1 MTHVGPI
8 DPPINLRPLLAEIA
22 VSEADAA
29 HVIAAVEGSWARLV
43 EIRRALAELPGI
55 PRELAVFAVGS
66 LGRFE
71 SSPASDLDFAVVH
84 SGAAIA
90 AEPAAAVRHE
100 LAAQLRARG
109 HDVLD
114 KTFRAPIELG
124 ALLGDIGGEGDSN
137 LHLTYRALLLT
148 EGAWLANA
156 AAAAEVTDAIF
167 AAYAQGAISRGRFL
181 SSLQNDLHRY
191 YRTICVDYRFKVESA
206 GKHWAIR
213 YFKLRHARKLWH
225 LANLAL
231 FCRAARLP
239 DDERDL
245 HLARELPRPPLLRLC
260 AVLRDLDGL
269 PLAGDLVRA
278 YDGYLAAL
286 ADPLLRR
293 ALDQIDYAARNSDP
307 LFLRMLAGAERFDLA
322 TQAIAGHLWTH
333 CNEHLVRYGLL

>member
-1 MTHVGPI
+1 MIGPI
-8 DPPINLRPLLAEIA
+8 DYHPLLAELG
-22 VSEADAA
+22 VGADEAA
-29 HVIAAVEGSWARLV
+29 HVLAAATGSWERLV
-43 EIRRALAELPGI
+43 AIRRALAALTI
-55 PRELAVFAVGS
+55 PPALAVFAVGS

-71 SSPASDLDFAVVH
+71 SSAASDLDFAVVY
-84 SGAAIA
+84 SAGRVDAD
-90 AEPAAAVRHE
+90 AAATLRHE
-100 LAAQLRARG
+100 LAAHLRARG

-114 KTFRAPIELG
+114 KTFRAPLELG
-124 ALLGDIGGEGDSN
+124 ALLGDIGGEGDTN

-156 AAAAEVTDAIF
+156 AAAAEVTDAVF

-231 FCRAARLP
+231 FCHAAQLP
-239 DDERDL
+239 DDERDV
-245 HLARELPRPPLLRLC
+245 HLASELPRPPLQRLA
-260 AVLRDLDGL
+260 AVLRAQGGL
-269 PLAGDLVRA
+269 ALVAELVRA
-278 YDGYLAAL
+278 YDGFLAAL
-286 ADPLLRR
+286 ADPEIRR
-293 ALDQIDYAARNSDP
+293 ALDRVDYATRTQDP
-307 LFLRMLAGAERFDLA
+307 LFRRLSAGADRFDLA
-322 TQAIAGHLWTH
+322 AQAIAGHLWIH

>member
-1 MTHVGPI
+1 M
-8 DPPINLRPLLAEIA
+8 DPVDYSGLIAELGIA
-22 VSEADAA
+22 GSEVA
-29 HVIAAVEGSWARLV
+29 HVQAAASGTWARLV
-43 EIRRALAELPGI
+43 QIRRTLAGLHI
-55 PRELAVFAVGS
+55 PADIGVFAVGS

-71 SSPASDLDFAVVH
+71 SSAESDLDFAVVYV
-84 SGAAIA
+84 GREIATETAQEVRAALVA
-90 AEPAAAVRHE
+90 T
-100 LAAQLRARG
+100 LRPHG
-109 HDVLD
+109 HAILD
-114 KTFRAPIELG
+114 KTFREAVELG
-124 ALLGDIGGEGDSN
+124 ALLRDIGGQGDTN
-137 LHLTYRALLLT
+137 VHLTYRALLLT
-148 EGAWLANA
+148 EGVWLANA
-156 AAAAEVTDAIF
+156 ATADSITDAIF
-167 AAYAQGAISRGRFL
+167 AAYASGATTRGRFL

-239 DDERDL
+239 DDERDV

>member
-1 MTHVGPI
+1 MTVGPI
-8 DPPINLRPLLAEIA
+8 DLRPLLAELA

-29 HVIAAVEGSWARLV
+29 HVLASAEGSWTRLV
-43 EIRRALAELPGI
+43 EIRRALAGHAI
-55 PRELAVFAVGS
+55 PASLAVFAVGS

-71 SSPASDLDFAVVH
+71 SSPASDLDFAVVY
-84 SGAAIA
+84 SGEVLT
-90 AEPAAAVRHE
+90 AEAAAQSRHE
-100 LAAQLRARG
+100 LAGQLRARG
-109 HDVLD
+109 HDVPS
-114 KTFRAPIELG
+114 KTFRAPLELG

-148 EGAWLANA
+148 EGVWLANA
-156 AAAAEVTDAIF
+156 AAAAEVRDAIF
-167 AAYAQGAISRGRFL
+167 SAYAQGAISRGRFL

-231 FCRAARLP
+231 FCRAAQLP
-239 DDERDL
+239 DEERDV
-245 HLARELPRPPLLRLC
+245 HLACELPRPPLLRLC
-260 AVLRDLDGL
+260 SVLRALGGL
-269 PLAGDLVRA
+269 PLAAELLRA

-286 ADPLLRR
+286 ADPQLRR
-293 ALDQIDYAARNSDP
+293 ALDQIDYTTRGQDP
-307 LFLRMLAGAERFDLA
+307 LFARMLAGAERFDLA
-322 TQAIAGHLWTH
+322 TQAIAGHLWIH

>member
-1 MTHVGPI
+1 VIGPV
-8 DPPINLRPLLAEIA
+8 DYRPLLAELGVGA
-22 VSEADAA
+22 HEAA
-29 HVIAAVEGSWARLV
+29 HVLAAADGSWQRQV
-43 EIRRALAELPGI
+43 EIRQALAGLEI
-55 PRELAVFAVGS
+55 PRALAVFAVGS

-71 SSPASDLDFAVVH
+71 SSAASDLDFAVVH
-84 SGAAIA
+84 ARAHATTDEAS
-90 AEPAAAVRHE
+90 AVRHA
-100 LAAQLRARG
+100 LAEHLRGRG

-114 KTFRAPIELG
+114 KTFRAPVELG
-124 ALLGDIGGEGDSN
+124 ALLRDIGGEGDTN

-148 EGAWLANA
+148 EGVWLANA
-156 AAAAEVTDAIF
+156 AAADEVTDAIF

-231 FCRAARLP
+231 FCHAAQLP
-239 DDERDL
+239 DEHRDL
-245 HLARELPRPPLLRLC
+245 HLATELPRPPLLRLA
-260 AVLRDLDGL
+260 AVLRAQGGL
-269 PLAGDLVRA
+269 PLCAAVVRA

-286 ADPLLRR
+286 ADPEIRR
-293 ALDQIDYAARNSDP
+293 GLDRVDYATRTQDP
-307 LFLRMLAGAERFDLA
+307 LFQRLVAGADRFDLA
-322 TQAIAGHLWTH
+322 ARAVAAHLWVH

>member
-1 MTHVGPI
+1 MIGPV
-8 DPPINLRPLLAEIA
+8 DYRPLLAELDVPEAEA
-22 VSEADAA
+22 VHLLA
-29 HVIAAVEGSWARLV
+29 AAVGSWQRLV
-43 EIRRALAELPGI
+43 EIRRVLAALPIAGA
-55 PRELAVFAVGS
+55 LAVFAVGS

-71 SSPASDLDFAVVH
+71 SSLASDLDFAVVYAADRLDAATA
-84 SGAAIA
+84 GAA
-90 AEPAAAVRHE
+90 RHE
-100 LAAQLRARG
+100 LAGQLRARG

-114 KTFRAPIELG
+114 KTFRAPVELG
-124 ALLGDIGGEGDSN
+124 ALLRDIGGEGDSN

-148 EGAWLANA
+148 EGAWLASP

-231 FCRAARLP
+231 FCHAARLP
-239 DDERDL
+239 DEARDI
-245 HLARELPRPPLLRLC
+245 HLAGELPRPPLLRLAAVMRALGGLELC
-260 AVLRDLDGL
+260 AEV
-269 PLAGDLVRA
+269 VRA

-286 ADPLLRR
+286 ADPALRR
-293 ALDQIDYAARNSDP
+293 ALDRVDYRTRADDP
-307 LFLRMLAGAERFDLA
+307 LFHRLADGADRFDLA
-322 TQAIAGHLWTH
+322 AQAIAAHLWVH

>member
-1 MTHVGPI
+1 MIGPI
-8 DPPINLRPLLAEIA
+8 DYRPLLAELG
-22 VSEADAA
+22 VDELAA
-29 HVIAAVEGSWARLV
+29 SHVLAAATGSWERLV
-43 EIRRALAELPGI
+43 AIRRALAVLEI
-55 PRELAVFAVGS
+55 PPALAVFAVGS

-71 SSPASDLDFAVVH
+71 SSAASDLDFAVVY
-84 SGAAIA
+84 SAGQVD
-90 AEPAAAVRHE
+90 PAAAASLRHQ
-100 LAAQLRARG
+100 LAAHLRARG

-114 KTFRAPIELG
+114 KTFRAPLELG
-124 ALLGDIGGEGDSN
+124 ALLGDIGGEGDTN

-156 AAAAEVTDAIF
+156 AAAAEVTDAVF

-245 HLARELPRPPLLRLC
+245 HLATELPRPPLQRLA
-260 AVLRDLDGL
+260 AVLRAQGGL
-269 PLAGDLVRA
+269 ALCGELVRA
-278 YDGYLAAL
+278 YDGFLAAL
-286 ADPLLRR
+286 ADPEIRR
-293 ALDQIDYAARNSDP
+293 ALDRVDYAARADDP
-307 LFLRMLAGAERFDLA
+307 LFQRLSAGADRFDLA
-322 TQAIAGHLWTH
+322 TQAIAGHLWVH
-333 CNEHLVRYGLL
+333 NNEHLVRYGLL

>member
-1 MTHVGPI
+1 MPRLADSSVGPI
-8 DPPINLRPLLAEIA
+8 DYRPLLGELA
-22 VSEADAA
+22 VDLRDAT
-29 HVIAAVEGSWARLV
+29 HLLAAAEGSWQRQV
-43 EIRRALAELPGI
+43 EIRQALAPLAI
-55 PRELAVFAVGS
+55 PRTMAVFAVGS

-71 SSPASDLDFAVVH
+71 SSIASDLDFAVVLTPDH
-84 SGAAIA
+84 TDFAQATELRHA
-90 AEPAAAVRHE
+90 LAEH
-100 LAAQLRARG
+100 LRARG
-109 HDVLD
+109 HDILD
-114 KTFRAPIELG
+114 KTFRAPLELG
-124 ALLGDIGGEGDSN
+124 ALLRDIGGEGDTN

-156 AAAAEVTDAIF
+156 ATADEVTDAIF

-231 FCRAARLP
+231 FCHAAQLS
-239 DDERDL
+239 DDDRDL
-245 HLARELPRPPLLRLC
+245 YLATSLPRPPLLRLVE
-260 AVLRDLDGL
+260 VLRAQGGL
-269 PLAGDLVRA
+269 SLGAALVRA

-286 ADPLLRR
+286 ADPEIRR
-293 ALDQIDYAARNSDP
+293 GLDRVDYTTRTEDP
-307 LFLRMLAGAERFDLA
+307 LFQRLAAGAERFDLA
-322 TQAIAGHLWTH
+322 TQAIAAHLWTH

>member
-1 MTHVGPI
+1 MIGPV
-8 DPPINLRPLLAEIA
+8 DYRPLLGELGVDATQ
-22 VSEADAA
+22 AA
-29 HVIAAVEGSWARLV
+29 HVLAAADGSWQRQV
-43 EIRRALAELPGI
+43 EIRRALAGLEI
-55 PRELAVFAVGS
+55 PPTLAVFAVGS

-71 SSPASDLDFAVVH
+71 SSAASDLDFAVIYAH
-84 SGAAIA
+84 QHAAA
-90 AEPAAAVRHE
+90 DEASAVRHA
-100 LAAQLRARG
+100 LAEHLRARG

-114 KTFRAPIELG
+114 KTFRAPVELG
-124 ALLGDIGGEGDSN
+124 ALLRDIGGEGDTN

-156 AAAAEVTDAIF
+156 SAADEVTDAIF

-231 FCRAARLP
+231 FCHAAQLP
-239 DDERDL
+239 DEDRDI
-245 HLARELPRPPLLRLC
+245 HLATELPRPPLLRL
-260 AVLRDLDGL
+260 ADVLRAQGGL
-269 PLAGDLVRA
+269 PLCADIVRA

-286 ADPLLRR
+286 ADPEIRR
-293 ALDQIDYAARNSDP
+293 GLDRVDYATRTRDP
-307 LFLRMLAGAERFDLA
+307 LFQRLVGGADRFDLA
-322 TQAIAGHLWTH
+322 AQAVAGHLWVH